1 MDLSRAYREYYRSLV
16 RFLYRRIGD
25 QARAEDL
32 AQEAFVR
39 ALEHR
44 PEKPRAW
51 LFTVAANLARD
62 EGRRGAVRRRHLTLL
77 KAEARA
83 RPPEPGPEVAFER
96 RQRIEKVR
104 RALDDLS
111 ERDREALLLW
121 EEGFDYDEIAGV
133 LGLSRGSIGTTL
145 ARARRRLAAAIE
157 KIEDEEGDEDVA
169 HP

>member
-1 MDLSRAYREYYRSLV
+1 LDLSQVYREHYRSLV

-39 ALEHR
+39 AIEHKPAR
-44 PEKPRAW
+44 PRAW

-62 EGRRGAVRRRHLTLL
+62 EGRRVSVRRKHLTLIR
-77 KAEARA
+77 AEVDA
-83 RPPEPGPEVAFER
+83 RPPEPPPDVALER
-96 RQRIEKVR
+96 RETVMKVR
-104 RALDDLS
+104 RALARLA

-121 EEGFDYDEIAGV
+121 EEGFSYNEIAEA

-145 ARARRRLAAAIE
+145 ARARSRLATVIE
-157 KIEDEEGDEDVA
+157 ESETEGSDEDVA
-169 HP
+169 H